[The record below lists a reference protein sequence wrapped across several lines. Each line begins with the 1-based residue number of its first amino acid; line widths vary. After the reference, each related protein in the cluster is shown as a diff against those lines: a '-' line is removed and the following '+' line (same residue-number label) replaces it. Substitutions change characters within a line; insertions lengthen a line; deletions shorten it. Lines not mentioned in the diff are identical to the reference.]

1 MSNAMS
7 QRASEEPEDQVQ
19 GASNTAG
26 TAVDATTMNGTSGN
40 TDISE
45 EDSDAWYRNHNV
57 PPNSFASS
65 SSRSSSSSTT
75 SSVATTPGFTNSD
88 SISNNSAGTRET
100 SPPPRASSGDGS
112 PVINHHHQ
120 QPQHHPQQHNHHPH
134 PNPIPIPNLNHP
146 QSNQHPPPA
155 QDPLF
160 RRLCT
165 TWLRHLHHV
174 LQAHALVVR
183 AQHIH
188 DTRWLQV
195 NSHLLWTVAPLT
207 EEARL
212 WWVAWHTQNERRMLR
227 EAEWRLWVL
236 MNEDTPRLVRV
247 FGQGNLGWKY
257 HVLFTKSNLLSLITF
272 AITIANRITIVNQHN
287 MRFVMAQPQPSTT
300 IPIPPALPSMD
311 QSDIDVLFH
320 HPIPT
325 EPRSN
330 PNEADGNLN
339 IASEEPHQTAESP
352 NTHPDSSED
361 IPRPATPSTSTPVCY
376 DTYSALLIVAWLAT
390 LPDYLPPR
398 RRRQRCRVH
407 CRRHQHARHC
417 FGGVNH
423 TAEEG
428 MDLDDFTEKD
438 WDMVE

>member
-26 TAVDATTMNGTSGN
+26 TAVDATTINGTSGN

-65 SSRSSSSSTT
+65 SSRSSSRLLLLHLIGGHNT
-75 SSVATTPGFTNSD
+75 G
-88 SISNNSAGTRET
+88 
-100 SPPPRASSGDGS
+100 
-112 PVINHHHQ
+112 

-134 PNPIPIPNLNHP
+134 PNPIPIPNHNHNLNHP

-247 FGQGNLGWKY
+247 VRGYAEGGWGGGLRGGWGRGVTTGGDWRRRSQSLKSGGKGWNSLGSGGLGHGGGWSAQVVFAVRFRDFLDVRIALSAQWPLHPLFFVGVNRCDEGISAGMTHMWTCTSIKEIWDGSFQALRNGTTTTFNHHTHPAGSVQHGPKRHRCSLSSPHPNGASLQTKRSRKKHNHRLQG
-257 HVLFTKSNLLSLITF
+257 
-272 AITIANRITIVNQHN
+272 R
-287 MRFVMAQPQPSTT
+287 
-300 IPIPPALPSMD
+300 D
-311 QSDIDVLFH
+311 
-320 HPIPT
+320 
-325 EPRSN
+325 
-330 PNEADGNLN
+330 
-339 IASEEPHQTAESP
+339 SP
-352 NTHPDSSED
+352 NGSVAYHPPGRFRGHSKARNSEY
-361 IPRPATPSTSTPVCY
+361 IYAG
-376 DTYSALLIVAWLAT
+376 LL
-390 LPDYLPPR
+390 
-398 RRRQRCRVH
+398 
-407 CRRHQHARHC
+407 
-417 FGGVNH
+417 
-423 TAEEG
+423 
-428 MDLDDFTEKD
+428 
-438 WDMVE
+438 